1 MIREILVYTGL
12 ITWIIL
18 IIIAVNVVIEM
29 TTTEDGD

>member
-18 IIIAVNVVIEM
+18 IIIAVSVVIEM